1 MPEPIRL
8 TPGSIKQ
15 EQLQVYEEF
24 SANIPGFIPTQI
36 NPLDRYRSP
45 QVIFLKILMKILKVI
60 ITIELLLYIYRIFIQ
75 NF

>member
-45 QVIFLKILMKILKVI
+45 QVIFFKIFKENLTSYYNYWIAVI
-60 ITIELLLYIYRIFIQ
+60 YGIFIQ